1 MNTILMSS
9 VAARFENVVGA
20 SHVRTDRADLSNY
33 EIDGVAPAIALQPAT
48 AEEAAHIVRI
58 AVEQKCTVIP
68 CGARTSL
75 ALGLTPERYDVA
87 LDMTRVA
94 GIVHYDPGDL
104 TISVNAGT
112 RLTALASVLAE
123 KHQFLPLEVP
133 FFQRA
138 TVGGVIASGL
148 DSPLRHFYG
157 TARDFV
163 IGAEFVDGTG
173 ALAKSGG
180 RVVKNVT
187 GYDFHKLMNGSLG
200 SLAVITRVNFRTFPL
215 PALRRGFLASFV
227 DQDGALGFVGEV
239 AASALTPAVSDIIS
253 PEFASFFLAK
263 RLSPGSAVFDKQTW
277 TVCIGFEGS
286 NEMCTRYERELK
298 ALARAALA
306 RDAMIV
312 NDIEFRELL
321 DVLREAPALMSKKGT
336 TQSVVVRCVTLPS
349 NMRELLRVLRNR
361 ASSSQV
367 STAVLIRSASVVY
380 VALSSRE
387 EDATGLKQI
396 ASVCNEVGNLRA
408 EMELSAAILF
418 CPREWKPELCT
429 FGQTADSLDIARR
442 VKKAF
447 DPDGTFVSGRFVGG
461 I

>member
-1 MNTILMSS
+1 MSTMLMSS

-20 SHVRTDRADLSNY
+20 SHVRTDRADLASY
-33 EIDGVAPAIALQPAT
+33 EIDGVAPTIALQPAT

-75 ALGLTPERYDVA
+75 ALGLMPERYDVA

-133 FFQRA
+133 FFERA

-148 DSPLRHFYG
+148 DSPLRDFYG

-253 PEFASFFLAK
+253 PEFASFFLPK

-286 NEMCTRYERELK
+286 NEMCTRYERD
-298 ALARAALA
+298 AL
-306 RDAMIV
+306 IV
-312 NDIEFRELL
+312 NEIEFRELL
-321 DVLREAPALMSKKGT
+321 DVLREAPALMNMSRKGT

-349 NMRELLRVLRNR
+349 NMRKLLRVLRNR

-396 ASVCNEVGNLRA
+396 ASVCNEVGNLGA
-408 EMELSAAILF
+408 QMELNAAILF
-418 CPREWKPELCT
+418 CPREWKTELCT

-447 DPDGTFVSGRFVGG
+447 DPDGTFASGRFVGG